1 MVASNT
7 AKKNAPKASKP
18 VPRKRAAK
26 AKVKPKAKAKAAA
39 QQPIMA
45 ALRAEHK
52 HIASVMAIFAQQ
64 LEAVDCGDLVD
75 THVMYETMDYMVF
88 WPDRY
93 HHPRED
99 LVYSRV
105 AEIDE
110 SAADNVDSLQREH
123 DRMARR
129 GRRLLAD
136 IVRWRE
142 GEITGDS
149 VVKDGRAYIET
160 MYAHMNTEEKL
171 VFPQIEGLLT
181 IDDWRELAAEDQ
193 LTPAADPVF
202 GGRVDREFRNLAR
215 KLRRSLRHSV
225 EKGAMVEWIGIEAL
239 LESMEV
245 MSIAVETARDATGD
259 HLRSIW
265 KDSTGILR
273 EAPLTGMFK
282 CASNNTRLTVDWL
295 GNVIGIS
302 KDTLTD
308 LSRVNQ
314 ERRDRV
320 RMLNQASQR

>member
-149 VVKDGRAYIET
+149 VVKDGRSYIEK
-160 MYAHMNTEEKL
+160 MYVHMNTEEKL
-171 VFPQIEGLLT
+171 VFPQIEGVLT
-181 IDDWRELAAEDQ
+181 LDDWRELAAEDQ
-193 LTPAADPVF
+193 LTPDGDPVF

-215 KLRRSLRHSV
+215 KLRRNLRHSV

-245 MSIAVETARDATGD
+245 MSIALETAREATED
-259 HLRSIW
+259 HLHSVW

-273 EAPLTGMFK
+273 ESPLTGMFK

-302 KDTLTD
+302 KDTLSD

-320 RMLNQASQR
+320 RLLSQSYPR

>member
-1 MVASNT
+1 MVASKT
-7 AKKNAPKASKP
+7 AKNNASTASKP
-18 VPRKRAAK
+18 KVAAE
-26 AKVKPKAKAKAAA
+26 
-39 QQPIMA
+39 QPIMA

-52 HIASVMAIFAQQ
+52 HIGSVMAIFAQQ

-75 THVMYETMDYMVF
+75 THVMYETMDYMVS

-99 LVYSRV
+99 LVYTRV

-110 SAADNVDSLQREH
+110 DAADSVDSLQREH
-123 DRMARR
+123 DKMAHN

-149 VVKDGRAYIET
+149 IVKDGRAYIET
-160 MYAHMNTEEKL
+160 SYLHMSNEEKH
-171 VFPQIEGLLT
+171 VFPQIEEVLT
-181 IDDWRELAAEDQ
+181 LDDWRELAADDQ
-193 LTPAADPVF
+193 LTPAGDPVF

-215 KLRRSLRHSV
+215 KLRRNLRHSV

-245 MSIAVETARDATGD
+245 MSIAMETAKEATED
-259 HLRSIW
+259 HLHSVW

-273 EAPLTGMFK
+273 ESPLTGLFK

-302 KDTLTD
+302 KDTLSD

-320 RMLNQASQR
+320 RLLSQASQR

>member
-1 MVASNT
+1 MVASKT
-7 AKKNAPKASKP
+7 AKKNASKASKP
-18 VPRKRAAK
+18 MPRKRAAK
-26 AKVKPKAKAKAAA
+26 AKPRPQVNVAGE
-39 QQPIMA
+39 QPIMA

-64 LEAVDCGDLVD
+64 LEAVNSGELVD

-99 LVYSRV
+99 LVYNRV
-105 AEIDE
+105 AEIDQN
-110 SAADNVDSLQREH
+110 AADNVDSLQREH
-123 DRMARR
+123 DKMALSA
-129 GRRLLAD
+129 RRLLAD

-149 VVKDGRAYIET
+149 VVKDGRVYIEK
-160 MYAHMNTEEKL
+160 MYVHMNTEEKL
-171 VFPQIEGLLT
+171 VFPQIEGVLT
-181 IDDWRELAAEDQ
+181 LADWRELAAEDQ
-193 LTPAADPVF
+193 LTSAADPVF

-215 KLRRSLRHSV
+215 KLRRNLRHSV
-225 EKGAMVEWIGIEAL
+225 EKGAMIEWIGIEAL

-245 MSIAVETARDATGD
+245 MSIALETAREATGD
-259 HLRSIW
+259 HLHSVW

-273 EAPLTGMFK
+273 EAPLTGMIK

-295 GNVIGIS
+295 GNVIEIS
-302 KDTLTD
+302 KDTLSD

-314 ERRDRV
+314 ERRARV